1 MEEVVTIE
9 MIKEAAKTIKSSIK
23 RTQTLECPS
32 LFEKTGNKVFLKL
45 ENLQKTGSFKIRG
58 AMNKIMNLTDEEKSH
73 GVIASSAG
81 NHAQGVALGA
91 TALGI
96 KSTIVM
102 PGTAPFS
109 KVIATKAYGAEVVQV
124 GTVYD
129 DAYKKACEI
138 QKETGATF
146 IHPFDDPYVIAGQG
160 TIGLEILEDIND
172 VDIVLVPI
180 GGGGIC
186 SGIAKA
192 IKTLKPSTKIIGVE
206 PANAASMMEAVKEGC
221 PCTIKTSPTIADGI
235 AVARAGD
242 LTCRMIS
249 KYVDEIVTVTEGEIA
264 GGILYLLEK
273 GKILAEGAG
282 ASTVAAVLSGK
293 IKEKNKKVCCI
304 ISGGN
309 ADINAIERI
318 INTALIHEGRKV
330 EINVEL
336 LDKVG
341 ELEKLLMILSENKAN
356 ILRINQSMYREDAKM
371 NSQVATIAIE
381 CKDATHRDNIIAKL
395 KSAGY
400 NLMK

>member
-9 MIKEAAKTIKSSIK
+9 MIKEAAETIKSSIK

-160 TIGLEILEDIND
+160 TIGLEILEDID
-172 VDIVLVPI
+172 DIDIVLVPI

-206 PANAASMMEAVKEGC
+206 PANAASMMEAVREGH

-249 KYVDEIVTVTEGEIA
+249 EYVDEIVTVTEGEIA
-264 GGILYLLEK
+264 AGILYLLEK

-293 IKEKNKKVCCI
+293 IKEKNKKVCCV

-309 ADINAIERI
+309 ADITAIERI
-318 INTALIHEGRKV
+318 INAALIHEGRKV

-336 LDKVG
+336 LDKAG

-356 ILRINQSMYREDAKM
+356 ILRINQSMYRADAKM

-381 CKDATHRDNIIAKL
+381 CKDATHRDDIIAKI

>member
-23 RTQTLECPS
+23 RTQTLECQS
-32 LFEKTGNKVFLKL
+32 LLEKTGNKVFLKL

-58 AMNKIMNLTDEEKSH
+58 AMNKIMNLTDEEKFH

-160 TIGLEILEDIND
+160 TIGLEILEDID
-172 VDIVLVPI
+172 DIDIVLVPI

-206 PANAASMMEAVKEGC
+206 PANAASMMEAVREGH

-249 KYVDEIVTVTEGEIA
+249 EYVDEIVTVTEGEIA

-273 GKILAEGAG
+273 GKVLAEGAG

-293 IKEKNKKVCCI
+293 IKEKNKKVCCV

-318 INTALIHEGRKV
+318 INAALIHEGRKV

-336 LDKVG
+336 LDKAG
-341 ELEKLLMILSENKAN
+341 ELEKLLMILSKNKAN
-356 ILRINQSMYREDAKM
+356 ILRINQSMYRADAKM

-381 CKDATHRDNIIAKL
+381 CKDANHREDIIAKI